1 MDAATRS
8 EDREETSCHRHM
20 LSRRG
25 PFLVESCGC
34 GMVHLTFGFLTLRI
48 APSAVDA
55 LCATLL
61 EAVEK
66 LERPQAP
73 AH

>member
-1 MDAATRS
+1 M
-8 EDREETSCHRHM
+8 EETNCRRHT
-20 LSRRG
+20 LSQHG

-34 GMVHLTFGFLTLRI
+34 GMVHLTFGFMTLRI

-61 EAVEK
+61 EAVQNF
-66 LERPQAP
+66 ERPQAQ